1 MNDIAHVL
9 TAMAEMK
16 GQLQNLDTGLRAEIT
31 ASTKHS
37 DTLAE
42 MLKLQLT
49 STDKGLDR
57 VNLEVGEYG
66 VRSHAAL
73 HEHIHAVNPHPAQ
86 EAWLREHL
94 VAQGRE
100 LNAIKTD
107 LSEEI
112 AEIKAQLDRWRG
124 SMKTLVPVL
133 AILTSVLS
141 AVLSRVVGA

>member
-1 MNDIAHVL
+1 MSHVL
-9 TAMAEMK
+9 TAMTEMK

-49 STDKGLDR
+49 NTDRAVDR

-66 VRSHAAL
+66 IRAHAAL

-86 EAWLREHL
+86 EAWVREHL
-94 VAQGRE
+94 VAQGKE
-100 LNAIKTD
+100 
-107 LSEEI
+107 
-112 AEIKAQLDRWRG
+112 
-124 SMKTLVPVL
+124 
-133 AILTSVLS
+133 LTS
-141 AVLSRVVGA
+141 